1 MIINFE
7 NIEESVMKNFK
18 GGNGEIIGKM
28 FFDGI
33 NRIMLANIEK
43 GSSIGYHMHETS
55 SEIIYIL
62 EGMASINMEGKKMIV
77 KAGEVH
83 YCKKGLSHGLTNEQD
98 ETLKILCVVTE
109 Q

>member
-1 MIINFE
+1 MSNAALQKAMDNAE
-7 NIEESVMKNFK
+7 
-18 GGNGEIIGKM
+18 
-28 FFDGI
+28 
-33 NRIMLANIEK
+33 
-43 GSSIGYHMHETS
+43 
-55 SEIIYIL
+55 
-62 EGMASINMEGKKMIV
+62 ASINMEGEKMIV